1 VELWHPALRS
11 RRMKDSRGYFP
22 RELARPDNPGM
33 NPTAVRSARQTAAS
47 AINGAKS
54 HGPKTPEGKATSSLN
69 SIRFGFSAAHLLL
82 PGEDPAAYE
91 AFLDSWFS
99 ALAPTTMPEAASVA
113 QLADTSWK
121 LERLSRVENG
131 RMRARLDEVLE
142 KTDEFKT
149 YDNTRMALAMMTA
162 FVESVE
168 AIPTP
173 PKDVDRTKAFLTG
186 VEKTVTVLREV
197 PSLPMAVVEPLAFAL
212 KTAQEN
218 EETERI
224 PPAIYEN
231 LGNMARVV
239 KGALTMKLAEE
250 EAVLGPLR
258 ERLAAEVLLL
268 EDADLRKLE
277 KARRTLEGTMQ
288 RQLAIFHQLRA
299 EMANT
304 KTENPSETQALK
316 VKLRLVK

>member
-1 VELWHPALRS
+1 
-11 RRMKDSRGYFP
+11 
-22 RELARPDNPGM
+22 M
-33 NPTAVRSARQTAAS
+33 NPSVRSARQAATS

-54 HGPKTPEGKATSSLN
+54 QGPKTSQGKATSSLN
-69 SIRFGFSAAHLLL
+69 SVRYGFSASHLLL
-82 PGEDPAAYE
+82 PREDPDAYE
-91 AFLDSWFS
+91 MFVSEWFTS
-99 ALAPTTMPEAASVA
+99 FSPNTMPEATSVA

-131 RMRARLDEVLE
+131 RMRARLEEELE

-173 PKDVDRTKAFLTG
+173 PKDADRTSAFLSG
-186 VEKTVTVLREV
+186 VEKTVNVLREV
-197 PSLPMAVVEPLAFAL
+197 PGLPMVVVEPLAFAL

-250 EAVLGPLR
+250 EAVLGPVR

-288 RQLAIFHQLRA
+288 RQLTIFHALRA
-299 EMANT
+299 ELANT
-304 KTENPSETQALK
+304 KTENRPEAQALR

>member
-1 VELWHPALRS
+1 VTRDMEPHTSPFPHEQTPPENP
-11 RRMKDSRGYFP
+11 RMN
-22 RELARPDNPGM
+22 A
-33 NPTAVRSARQTAAS
+33 TVRNAAKSAAS
-47 AINGAKS
+47 AISQAKRG
-54 HGPKTPEGKATSSLN
+54 GPRTEEGKKTSSLN
-69 SIRFGFSAAHLLL
+69 AVRYGFSASHLLL
-82 PGEDPAAYE
+82 PGEDPDSYE
-91 AFLDSWFS
+91 AFVSEWFTS
-99 ALAPTTMPEAASVA
+99 FSPSTMPEATSVA
-113 QLADTSWK
+113 QLADTAWK

-131 RMRARLDEVLE
+131 RMRARLEEELE

-173 PKDVDRTKAFLTG
+173 PKDAERTKAFLTG
-186 VEKTVTVLREV
+186 VEKTVTLLREV
-197 PSLPMAVVEPLAFAL
+197 PGLPMAVVEPLAFAL
-212 KTAQEN
+212 KTTQEN

-239 KGALTMKLAEE
+239 RSTLIMKQAEE

-268 EDADLRKLE
+268 EDGDLKKLE
-277 KARRTLEGTMQ
+277 RHRRTLETTME

-304 KTENPSETQALK
+304 KTENTSETQALK
-316 VKLRLVK
+316 VKLRVVR

>member
-1 VELWHPALRS
+1 
-11 RRMKDSRGYFP
+11 
-22 RELARPDNPGM
+22 M
-33 NPTAVRSARQTAAS
+33 NPSVRSVRQAATS

-54 HGPKTPEGKATSSLN
+54 HGPKSAEGKATSSLN
-69 SIRFGFSAAHLLL
+69 SVRYGFSASHLLL
-82 PGEDPAAYE
+82 PGEDPDAYE
-91 AFLDSWFS
+91 KFMSEWFTS
-99 ALAPTTMPEAASVA
+99 FSPSTMPEATSVA

-131 RMRARLDEVLE
+131 RMRARLEEDLE

-168 AIPTP
+168 AIPSP
-173 PKDVDRTKAFLTG
+173 PKDADRTSAFLTG

-197 PSLPMAVVEPLAFAL
+197 PGLPMVVVEPLSFAL

-218 EETERI
+218 EETDRI
-224 PPAIYEN
+224 PAAIYEN

-239 KGALTMKLAEE
+239 KGALSMKLAEE

-268 EDADLRKLE
+268 EDADLKKLE
-277 KARRTLEGTMQ
+277 RHRRTLETTME

-304 KTENPSETQALK
+304 TTENPSEAQALR
-316 VKLRLVK
+316 VKLRLVR

>member
-1 VELWHPALRS
+1 
-11 RRMKDSRGYFP
+11 
-22 RELARPDNPGM
+22 M
-33 NPTAVRSARQTAAS
+33 NPSVRSARQAATS

-54 HGPKTPEGKATSSLN
+54 HGPKTSQGKATSSLN
-69 SIRFGFSAAHLLL
+69 SVRYGFSASHLLL
-82 PGEDPAAYE
+82 PGEDPDAYE
-91 AFLDSWFS
+91 KFVSEWFTS
-99 ALAPTTMPEAASVA
+99 FSPSTMPEATSVA

-131 RMRARLDEVLE
+131 RMRARLEEELE

-162 FVESVE
+162 FVESVA

-173 PKDVDRTKAFLTG
+173 PKDEERTKAFLTG

-197 PSLPMAVVEPLAFAL
+197 PGLPIAVVEPLAFAL

-239 KGALTMKLAEE
+239 KGALSMKLAEE

-268 EDADLRKLE
+268 EDADLKKLE
-277 KARRTLEGTMQ
+277 RHRRTLETTME
-288 RQLAIFHQLRA
+288 RQLGIFHQLRA

-304 KTENPSETQALK
+304 KMENTSEAQALR

>member
-1 VELWHPALRS
+1 
-11 RRMKDSRGYFP
+11 
-22 RELARPDNPGM
+22 M
-33 NPTAVRSARQTAAS
+33 NNAVRSARQAATS

-54 HGPKTPEGKATSSLN
+54 HGPKTAEGKATSSLN
-69 SIRFGFSAAHLLL
+69 SIRFGFTASHVLL
-82 PGEDPAAYE
+82 PGEDPAVYE
-91 AFLDSWFS
+91 EFVSEWFTS
-99 ALAPTTMPEAASVA
+99 LSPSTMPEATSVA

-131 RMRARLDEVLE
+131 RMRARLEEELE
-142 KTDEFKT
+142 QTAEFKT
-149 YDNTRMALAMMTA
+149 FDNTRMALAMMTA

-173 PKDVDRTKAFLTG
+173 PKDADRTKAFLTG
-186 VEKTVTVLREV
+186 VEKTVNVLREV
-197 PSLPMAVVEPLAFAL
+197 PGLPMVVVEPLAFTL
-212 KTAQEN
+212 KMAQEN
-218 EETERI
+218 EEIDRI

-239 KGALTMKLAEE
+239 KGALSAKLAEE
-250 EAVLGPLR
+250 EAVLGPVR

-277 KARRTLEGTMQ
+277 KARRTLETTMQ

-299 EMANT
+299 ELANM
-304 KTENPSETQALK
+304 KTENTPEAQALR

>member
-1 VELWHPALRS
+1 
-11 RRMKDSRGYFP
+11 
-22 RELARPDNPGM
+22 M
-33 NPTAVRSARQTAAS
+33 NNAVRSARQAITS

-54 HGPKTPEGKATSSLN
+54 HGPKTAEGKATSSLN
-69 SIRFGFSAAHLLL
+69 SIRFGFTASHVLL

-91 AFLDSWFS
+91 EFVSEWFTS
-99 ALAPTTMPEAASVA
+99 LSPSTMPEAASVA

-131 RMRARLDEVLE
+131 RMRARLEEELE
-142 KTDEFKT
+142 TTDEGKT
-149 YDNTRMALAMMTA
+149 FALTRRALEMVGALAMT
-162 FVESVE
+162 VE
-168 AIPTP
+168 AIPSP
-173 PKDVDRTKAFLTG
+173 PKDFDRTSAFLTG
-186 VEKTVTVLREV
+186 VELVVKELREV
-197 PSLPMAVVEPLAFAL
+197 PGLPMAVVEPLAFAL

-231 LGNMARVV
+231 LGNMAKVV

-250 EAVLGPLR
+250 EAALGPVR

-277 KARRTLEGTMQ
+277 RARRTLEGTMQ

-299 EMANT
+299 ELANT
-304 KTENPSETQALK
+304 KTENTPEAQALR